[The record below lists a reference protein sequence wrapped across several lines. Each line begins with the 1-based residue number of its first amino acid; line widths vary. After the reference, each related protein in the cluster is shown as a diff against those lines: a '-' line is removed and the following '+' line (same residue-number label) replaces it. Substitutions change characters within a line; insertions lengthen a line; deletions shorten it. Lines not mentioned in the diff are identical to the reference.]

1 MRYLVKLIDLEKE
14 LKRLRYLLKSE
25 NNFYWKILY
34 QLEVAKMF
42 SNSNKIRDALSIIAD
57 VHSQIDLMER
67 GEEYVWLLAKLAE
80 AYAESGRI
88 DEALKIVADALNQAR
103 ELKSTYD
110 KLSAMIRILQIA
122 IVFIEYNKIKNI
134 IDEIFENIKNID
146 DPLSRLELFIMLG
159 NGLKNEFDEYR
170 DKFIDL
176 VKNDLMYIQD
186 KSQRFQIMTDIAQL
200 FARWNLID
208 GILTILG
215 EIDEE
220 YWRSQIIWDVT
231 SGFFESGNIEKMI
244 EFAEKISG
252 ESWEK
257 SVSPEILSI
266 LVNPIIIIDVQEYGT
281 VNNPYVINFYTIGRR
296 FNIEPLETWVDLS
309 NVSRVIGGDL
319 EVIKYV
325 GKANVI
331 LKPSQS
337 THTKVKVNVALGNLR
352 GYCWIKVDI
361 R

>member
-1 MRYLVKLIDLEKE
+1 MRYLIKLIDPERE
-14 LKRLRYLLKSE
+14 LKRLQHLLESE

-34 QLEVAKMF
+34 QLEIAKIF
-42 SNSNKIRDALSIIAD
+42 GIFNKGESALSIINNVYD
-57 VHSQIDLMER
+57 QINLMKKD
-67 GEEYVWLLAKLAE
+67 EEYVWLLAKLAE
-80 AYAESGRI
+80 AYAENEHINR
-88 DEALKIVADALNQAR
+88 ALAIVADALHWAR

-110 KLSAMIRILQIA
+110 KISAMIRILQIVS
-122 IVFIEYNKIKNI
+122 IFTEYNKVKDIA
-134 IDEIFENIKNID
+134 DEIFENIKNID

-170 DKFIDL
+170 NKFIDL
-176 VKNDLMYIQD
+176 VKNDLVYIQD
-186 KSQRFQIMTDIAQL
+186 KTQRFQIMTDLAQL

-208 GILTILG
+208 EILTILS
-215 EIDEE
+215 EVDEE

-257 SVSPEILSI
+257 SISPEILSI
-266 LVNPIIIIDVQEYGT
+266 LMNPIVIIDVQEYGT
-281 VNNPYVINFYTIGRR
+281 VNNPYIINFYTMGHR

-309 NVSRVIGGDL
+309 NVSRAIGGDL

-325 GKANVI
+325 GKANIVF
-331 LKPSQS
+331 KPLQS
-337 THTKVKVNVALGNLR
+337 THTKVKVNIALGNLR
-352 GYCWIKVDI
+352 GYCWVRIDIK
-361 R
+361 